1 MPKLSKFRMNNM
13 LIDITVPDGEI
24 TTEKIADNAVTNHKI
39 SNNAVTASKI
49 ANGAVSS
56 SKLANGAIS
65 ELAIADGSI
74 TANKIADGAVVTN
87 KIADGSVTTSKL
99 QNGCVTTS
107 KIDDDAVTYTELAPN
122 AVETPI
128 IKNSAVTNDKIA
140 NGTISENKLDSAV
153 QAKLNATSGD
163 PLEPVII
170 DITGAD
176 HDKVTN
182 NEIATAISL
191 NQQIYF
197 YEQNEEYYINLNE
210 YEETSQGYVLGFT
223 FFALNTTQH
232 TLLIEDFLV
241 TANSKSTPDGYPTM
255 SYKSATLTTNS

>member
-24 TTEKIADNAVTNHKI
+24 TTDKLADNAVTNHKI

-49 ANGAVSS
+49 ATGAVSS
-56 SKLANGAIS
+56 SKLASGAIS
-65 ELAIADGSI
+65 ESAIADGSI
-74 TANKIADGAVVTN
+74 TTNKIADGAIVTN

-99 QNGCVTTS
+99 QNGCVTTN
-107 KIDDDAVTYTELAPN
+107 KIDDNAVTYDELAPN
-122 AVETPI
+122 AVETAI
-128 IKNSAVTNDKIA
+128 IKNSAVTSDKIA
-140 NGTISENKLDSAV
+140 NGAISENKLDSAV

-170 DITGAD
+170 DITGVD

-197 YEQNEEYYINLNE
+197 YEQTEEFYINLNL
-210 YEETSQGYVLGFT
+210 YEETSQGYNLYFT
-223 FFALNTTQH
+223 ASFLNTTTH
-232 TLLIEDFLV
+232 TFTIEEFAV
-241 TANSKSTPDGYPTM
+241 SANYKNTPDGYPTM